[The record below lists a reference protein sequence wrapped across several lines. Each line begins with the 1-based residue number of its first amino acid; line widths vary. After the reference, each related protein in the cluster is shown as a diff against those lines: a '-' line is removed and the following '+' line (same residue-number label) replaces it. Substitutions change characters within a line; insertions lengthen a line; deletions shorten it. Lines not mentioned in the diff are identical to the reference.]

1 LPLVFCPLKGD
12 HQPMQLGIAH
22 KFMAV
27 PPRLVS
33 EFIDHVAKRASQAD
47 LPGIMMHNQA

>member
-1 LPLVFCPLKGD
+1 
-12 HQPMQLGIAH
+12 MQLGIAH

-33 EFIDHVAKRASQAD
+33 EFIDHVAERAAQGD
-47 LPGIMMHNQA
+47 LPGILMQKET